1 MKPTS
6 SQNASAF
13 LPERTEIDPVCHMQV
28 AIDKAQFKCNQVGNT
43 YYFCSAGCL
52 SEFNNSTQ
60 KYLPDQDG
68 NFVQIPRQQDSIAEQ
83 STFYAGDPNRKS
95 MADTK
100 FTCPMHPEIVQEG
113 PGSCPICGMDLE
125 PVDVSLDDAHADEL
139 KRPIVKLAVAT
150 VLTLPLLVV
159 AMGEM
164 VGLRLF
170 AELPGHTERLI
181 QLALSAPVVVW
192 VGGDFFKRGLES
204 VRNRSLNMFTLVALG
219 VGIAFTYSLFVTVF
233 PGLVPD
239 GGIGHDGVH
248 VYFEAAAVIVTLV
261 QFGQV
266 LEAAARRRTG
276 SAVRS
281 LLSLAPKTARQVQSD
296 GSEEDILISNVQ
308 VGDNLRVRP
317 GDKIPVDGIVR
328 DGNSTV
334 DESMLTGE
342 PLPVSKRLNDSVI
355 GGTINQNGSFIF
367 EAKRVGNETLLA
379 QIVQMVSTAQR
390 SRAPIQKLADSV
402 AAYFV
407 PIVLVVAAMTF
418 AAWWLFG
425 PASSSS
431 FAMLTAIAVLII
443 ACPCALGLATPM
455 SVMVATGKGATAGI
469 LVKDAQ
475 TLQSLEK
482 ADTVVVDKTGTL
494 TEGRPKLVDVIAENR
509 SAQELLI
516 LVASVERN
524 SEHPLA
530 QSILRAAE
538 EQSLTLSR
546 SVEFEAVSGKGARA
560 QVGDHVIVVG
570 NAAMMID
577 LKIDVQA
584 SMPDV
589 QQRQRGG
596 ETVMFVAVNREY
608 AGYLAVADPIKASAR
623 QAVDLLRGRGIDVV
637 MLTGDNHNTA
647 EAVARKLGIDRVI
660 AEVFPADKAAAVKKL
675 QDEGRTVA
683 MAGDGINDAPA
694 LAQADV
700 GIAMGN
706 GTEIAMQSAGIVLVK
721 GELSGIAKA
730 FNLSKAMMSNIRQN
744 LFLAFAYNVVSIPLA
759 AGVLYPHFGLLLNP
773 MIASAAMALSSVSV
787 IANALRL
794 NSTRI

>member
-1 MKPTS
+1 MKPTL
-6 SQNASAF
+6 SQSTRAF
-13 LPERTEIDPVCHMQV
+13 FPERTEIDPVCHMQV
-28 AIDKAQFKCNQVGNT
+28 AVDKAQFKCDHAGNT
-43 YYFCSAGCL
+43 YYFCNAVCL
-52 SEFNNSTQ
+52 SKFNNSPRR
-60 KYLPDQDG
+60 YLPVEEA
-68 NFVQIPRQQDSIAEQ
+68 NPVQIPRQQASLAEQ
-83 STFYAGDPNRKS
+83 PTFRADEQIRES
-95 MADTK
+95 MADAK
-100 FTCPMHPEIVQEG
+100 FTCPMHSEIVQKG

-125 PVDVSLDDAHADEL
+125 PVDVSLDGTDADEL

-150 VLTLPLLVV
+150 ALTLPLLVV
-159 AMGEM
+159 AMGDM
-164 VGLRLF
+164 VGWRLF
-170 AELPGHTERLI
+170 AELPGHTARLI
-181 QLALSAPVVVW
+181 ELALSAPVVVW
-192 VGGDFFKRGLES
+192 IGGDFFKRGLES
-204 VRNRSLNMFTLVALG
+204 VKNRSLNMFTLVALG
-219 VGIAFTYSLFVTVF
+219 VGIAFTYSLFVTLF
-233 PGLVPD
+233 PGSVPN

-261 QFGQV
+261 QLGQV
-266 LEAAARRRTG
+266 LESAARRRTG
-276 SAVRS
+276 GAVRS
-281 LLSLAPKTARQVQSD
+281 LLSLAPKTARKVQSD
-296 GSEEDILISNVQ
+296 GSEEDIPTSEVQ
-308 VGDNLRVRP
+308 VGDKLRVRP
-317 GDKIPVDGIVR
+317 GEKIPVDGIVR
-328 DGNSTV
+328 DGNGTV

-342 PLPVSKRLNDSVI
+342 PLPVSKRLNDTVTS
-355 GGTINQNGSFIF
+355 GTINQNGSFIF
-367 EAKRVGNETLLA
+367 EAQRVGNETLLA
-379 QIVQMVSTAQR
+379 QIVLMVSAAQR

-407 PIVLVVAAMTF
+407 PVVLVVAAMTF

-431 FAMLTAIAVLII
+431 LAILTAIAVLII

-482 ADTVVVDKTGTL
+482 VDTVVIDKTGTL
-494 TEGRPKLVDVIAENR
+494 TEGRPRLIDVVADNR
-509 SAQELLI
+509 SEQELLI

-538 EQSLTLSR
+538 EQALTLRS
-546 SVEFEAVSGKGARA
+546 SVEFEAVSGKGALA
-560 QVGDHVIVVG
+560 QVGDDVVVVG
-570 NAAMMID
+570 NAAMMMD

-584 SMPDV
+584 LMPDV

-596 ETVMFVAVNREY
+596 ETVMFVAVNRDY
-608 AGYLAVADPIKASAR
+608 AGYLSVADPIKARAR
-623 QAVDLLRGRGIDVV
+623 QAVDLLHGRGIDVV
-637 MLTGDNHNTA
+637 MLTGDNRETA
-647 EAVARKLGIDRVI
+647 EAVAQKLGIDRVI
-660 AEVFPADKAAAVKKL
+660 AEVLPADKAAAVKNL

-683 MAGDGINDAPA
+683 MVGDGINDAPA
-694 LAQADV
+694 LAQANV

-730 FNLSKAMMSNIRQN
+730 FNLSKAMMLNIRQN
-744 LFLAFAYNVVSIPLA
+744 LFLAFAYNVISIPLA

-794 NSTRI
+794 NSARI